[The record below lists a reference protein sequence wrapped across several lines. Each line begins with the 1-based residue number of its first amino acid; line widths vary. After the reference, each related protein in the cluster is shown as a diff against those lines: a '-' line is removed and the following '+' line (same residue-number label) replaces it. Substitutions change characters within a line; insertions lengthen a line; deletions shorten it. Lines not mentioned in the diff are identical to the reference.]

1 MHVHWK
7 FIFAIAYF
15 HENKAEMASGLMA
28 SSSTMNHGV
37 NGIALLI
44 LESVKCWGVELSN
57 SRKRYIFD

>member
-15 HENKAEMASGLMA
+15 HENKAEIESGSMA

-37 NGIALLI
+37 NGVALLI
-44 LESVKCWGVELSN
+44 LESVENAGVLN
-57 SRKRYIFD
+57 